1 MGNRLEGKVA
11 IVTGAGSGIGR
22 GIALA
27 FAREGARVVINDVN
41 GENAKSVAEEI
52 KAQGMGVL
60 IVEADVSRNDQVE
73 EMVRRTL
80 DYSGRIDVLVNN
92 AGVGGEHIGM
102 PLSNLTE
109 EDWDRTYEVN
119 LKAHFLTCRAV
130 MPHMIEQKSGKI
142 INISSIAGKTG
153 TPLIP
158 HYSASKAGVISF
170 TQALARELAPHRI
183 NVNAICPGLLWTPM
197 WEKMATFIAE
207 NSPLRQEMEPRAV
220 FEAAVQQT
228 VPMGTEQTPED
239 IAMLAVFLASNE
251 SDQITGQAINVD
263 GGAELH

>member
-1 MGNRLEGKVA
+1 MELILLEGKVA

-27 FAREGARVVINDVN
+27 FAREGARVVVNDINA
-41 GENAKSVAEEI
+41 ENARAVVEEI
-52 KAQGMGVL
+52 KAQGSEALAVQ
-60 IVEADVSRNDQVE
+60 ADVSRNNQVE
-73 EMVRRTL
+73 EMVGKALETF
-80 DYSGRIDVLVNN
+80 GRIDILVNN
-92 AGVGGEHIGM
+92 AGTGGKHIGM

-130 MPHMIEQKSGKI
+130 MPHMIEQKSGKV

-153 TPLIP
+153 SPIIP
-158 HYSASKAGVISF
+158 HYSASKAGVINF

-183 NVNAICPGLLWTPM
+183 NVNAICPGLLWTPL
-197 WEKMATFIAE
+197 WEKLASDMAR
-207 NSPLRQEMEPRAV
+207 NPSQQGMEPRAV
-220 FEAAVQQT
+220 FEAAVQRSI
-228 VPMGTEQTPED
+228 PMRTEQTPED
-239 IAMLAVFLASNE
+239 IGMAAVFLASNK
-251 SDQITGQAINVD
+251 SDQITGQALNVD

>member
-1 MGNRLEGKVA
+1 MADRLAGKVA

-27 FAREGARVVINDVN
+27 FAREGAKVIINDVN
-41 GENAKSVAEEI
+41 VKNAEAVAGEI
-52 KAQGMGVL
+52 KAQGQHAVV
-60 IVEADVSRNDQVE
+60 IEADVSRNDCVE
-73 EMVRRTL
+73 DMVKKTL
-80 DYSGRIDVLVNN
+80 ETFGRIDILVNN
-92 AGVGGEHIGM
+92 AGAGGENIGM

-109 EDWDRTYEVN
+109 EDWDITYRVN
-119 LKAHFLTCRAV
+119 LKAHFLTCKAV

-153 TPLIP
+153 SPLIP

-197 WEKMATFIAE
+197 WEKMATELAE
-207 NSPLRQEMEPRAV
+207 RNPAQPKMSPRAV
-220 FEAAVQQT
+220 FEGAVQRSI
-228 VPMGTEQTPED
+228 PMQTEQTPED
-239 IAMLAVFLASNE
+239 IGMTAIFLASNE

>member
-27 FAREGARVVINDVN
+27 FAREGAKVVVNDVH
-41 GENAKSVAEEI
+41 GENARSVAEEI
-52 KAQGMGVL
+52 KAQGKESL
-60 IVEADVSRNDQVE
+60 AIEADVSLSDQVE
-73 EMVRRTL
+73 EMVRRTV
-80 DYSGRIDVLVNN
+80 DYFSRIDVLVNN

-130 MPHMIEQKSGKI
+130 MPHMIEQKGGKI

-153 TPLIP
+153 TPLVP
-158 HYSASKAGVISF
+158 HYAASKAGAISF

-207 NSPLRQEMEPRAV
+207 NSPLQQGMEPRAV
-220 FEAAVQQT
+220 FEAIVQRT
-228 VPMGTEQTPED
+228 VPMKTEQTPED

-251 SDQITGQAINVD
+251 SDQITG
-263 GGAELH
+263 